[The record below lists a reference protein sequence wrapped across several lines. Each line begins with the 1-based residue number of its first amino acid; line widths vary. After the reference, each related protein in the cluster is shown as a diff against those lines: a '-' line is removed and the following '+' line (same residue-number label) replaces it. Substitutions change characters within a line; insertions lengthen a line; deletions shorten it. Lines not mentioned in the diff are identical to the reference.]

1 MSLWVDRRGLLILLS
16 DKHGSGRG
24 GTVQGADVLGDHQN
38 EERNKCAET
47 ERERELQKASSQ
59 WLDSSFFFFS
69 VKFQ

>member
-24 GTVQGADVLGDHQN
+24 GTAQGADVLGDHQN
-38 EERNKCAET
+38 EERNKCAEI
-47 ERERELQKASSQ
+47 ERERVTESLKSVAGFFF
-59 WLDSSFFFFS
+59 FFFFS

>member
-59 WLDSSFFFFS
+59 
-69 VKFQ
+69 